1 MTSLLDT
8 DVIVD
13 VLRQRPAV
21 VRRLETA
28 SPDDFAITCVT
39 VAELAH
45 GAERSADPARAHAL
59 WRGCIGSY
67 QVLPFD
73 RDAAEHHGRLRHALR
88 HGPIGERDLLIA
100 AIAVANHLTVV
111 TRTAREFGRVPGL
124 RVEAWAT

>member
-28 SPDDFAITCVT
+28 SPDDFAITSVT
-39 VAELAH
+39 VAELAY

-59 WRGCIGSY
+59 WRGFIGSY

-73 RDAAEHHGRLRHALR
+73 RDAAEHHGRLRCALR

-111 TRTAREFGRVPGL
+111 TRNAREFGRVPGL